1 MQILFRRRNHKE
13 EHFERLFA
21 EMYPRLVRF
30 ATTLMSNTEEAK
42 DIVSET
48 MEQAWKEFDQLKE
61 NTRSAWLYATVRNG
75 CLNRLKHLNVEQQH
89 IDRLIEATRAEMNQ
103 GYRAHEA
110 LLQQAENIARSLPE
124 PTCTILRSCYWEKKT
139 YQQVADELIC
149 VPFGKVCARL
159 VVARENWPTATPP
172 SRYLTSGSFPR
183 CPNRIALF
191 TLIFFLLSYG
201 YTNRCFLFDR
211 FQIL

>member
-110 LLQQAENIARSLPE
+110 LLQQAGKHSPQFARTDLHHLAKLLLGEKNISTGSRRIGNQP
-124 PTCTILRSCYWEKKT
+124 RHREKNI
-139 YQQVADELIC
+139 YQKHCGL
-149 VPFGKVCARL
+149 CAK
-159 VVARENWPTATPP
+159 
-172 SRYLTSGSFPR
+172 RY
-183 CPNRIALF
+183 
-191 TLIFFLLSYG
+191 
-201 YTNRCFLFDR
+201 
-211 FQIL
+211 

>member
-61 NTRSAWLYATVRNG
+61 NTRSAWLYAAVRKPNPEIY
-75 CLNRLKHLNVEQQH
+75 LTALKHLNVEQQH

-110 LLQQAENIARSLPE
+110 LLQQAENIAHSLPE

-139 YQQVADELIC
+139 YQQVAEELGISPDT
-149 VPFGKVCARL
+149 VKKHISKALRTLREAMLGK
-159 VVARENWPTATPP
+159 EEK
-172 SRYLTSGSFPR
+172 
-183 CPNRIALF
+183 
-191 TLIFFLLSYG
+191 
-201 YTNRCFLFDR
+201 
-211 FQIL
+211 Q

>member
-13 EHFERLFA
+13 EHFERLFS

-30 ATTLMSNTEEAK
+30 ATTLMDNTEEAK

-89 IDRLIEATRAEMNQ
+89 IDRLIESHPCGNESRLSCTRGTVA
-103 GYRAHEA
+103 
-110 LLQQAENIARSLPE
+110 AR
-124 PTCTILRSCYWEKKT
+124 RKT
-139 YQQVADELIC
+139 
-149 VPFGKVCARL
+149 
-159 VVARENWPTATPP
+159 
-172 SRYLTSGSFPR
+172 
-183 CPNRIALF
+183 
-191 TLIFFLLSYG
+191 
-201 YTNRCFLFDR
+201 
-211 FQIL
+211 

>member
-1 MQILFRRRNHKE
+1 MPPRANIKEPEPDKAKRIVCNPSGEKEISVPLFTEDKE
-13 EHFERLFA
+13 TC
-21 EMYPRLVRF
+21 RF
-30 ATTLMSNTEEAK
+30 YSGEETIKKSTSNDLMDNTEEAK

-89 IDRLIEATRAEMNQ
+89 IDRLTEATRAEMNQ

-139 YQQVADELIC
+139 YQQVADELGISPDT
-149 VPFGKVCARL
+149 VKKHISKALRTL
-159 VVARENWPTATPP
+159 REA
-172 SRYLTSGSFPR
+172 
-183 CPNRIALF
+183 
-191 TLIFFLLSYG
+191 
-201 YTNRCFLFDR
+201 
-211 FQIL
+211 ILKKEDKQ

>member
-30 ATTLMSNTEEAK
+30 ATTLMNNTEEAK

-48 MEQAWKEFDQLKE
+48 MEQAWKEFDQQKE
-61 NTRSAWLYATVRNG
+61 N
-75 CLNRLKHLNVEQQH
+75 
-89 IDRLIEATRAEMNQ
+89 TRAEMNQ

-139 YQQVADELIC
+139 YQQVADELGISPDT
-149 VPFGKVCARL
+149 VKKHISKALRTL
-159 VVARENWPTATPP
+159 REA
-172 SRYLTSGSFPR
+172 
-183 CPNRIALF
+183 
-191 TLIFFLLSYG
+191 
-201 YTNRCFLFDR
+201 
-211 FQIL
+211 ILKKEDKQ

>member
-124 PTCTILRSCYWEKKT
+124 PTCTILRSCYWEKNISTGSRRIGNQPRHREKT
-139 YQQVADELIC
+139 YIKSIADS
-149 VPFGKVCARL
+149 ARSDT
-159 VVARENWPTATPP
+159 EK
-172 SRYLTSGSFPR
+172 G
-183 CPNRIALF
+183 
-191 TLIFFLLSYG
+191 G
-201 YTNRCFLFDR
+201 
-211 FQIL
+211 

>member
-61 NTRSAWLYATVRNG
+61 NTR
-75 CLNRLKHLNVEQQH
+75 
-89 IDRLIEATRAEMNQ
+89 AEMNQ

-139 YQQVADELIC
+139 YQQVAEELGISPDT
-149 VPFGKVCARL
+149 VKKHISKALRTL
-159 VVARENWPTATPP
+159 REA
-172 SRYLTSGSFPR
+172 
-183 CPNRIALF
+183 
-191 TLIFFLLSYG
+191 
-201 YTNRCFLFDR
+201 
-211 FQIL
+211 ILKKEDKQ

>member
-103 GYRAHEA
+103 GYRATRGTVAASGKHSPQFA
-110 LLQQAENIARSLPE
+110 RTDLHHLAKLLLGEKNISTGSRRIGNQPRHREKTYIKSIADSARSD
-124 PTCTILRSCYWEKKT
+124 TEK
-139 YQQVADELIC
+139 
-149 VPFGKVCARL
+149 G
-159 VVARENWPTATPP
+159 
-172 SRYLTSGSFPR
+172 G
-183 CPNRIALF
+183 
-191 TLIFFLLSYG
+191 
-201 YTNRCFLFDR
+201 
-211 FQIL
+211 

>member
-75 CLNRLKHLNVEQQH
+75 CLNRF
-89 IDRLIEATRAEMNQ
+89 IEATRAEMNQ

-139 YQQVADELIC
+139 YQQVAEELGISPDT
-149 VPFGKVCARL
+149 VKKHISKALRTL
-159 VVARENWPTATPP
+159 REA
-172 SRYLTSGSFPR
+172 
-183 CPNRIALF
+183 
-191 TLIFFLLSYG
+191 
-201 YTNRCFLFDR
+201 
-211 FQIL
+211 ILKKEDKQ

>member
-1 MQILFRRRNHKE
+1 
-13 EHFERLFA
+13 
-21 EMYPRLVRF
+21 
-30 ATTLMSNTEEAK
+30 MSNTEEAK

-124 PTCTILRSCYWEKKT
+124 PTCTILRSCYWEKKNISTGSRRIGNQPRHREKT
-139 YQQVADELIC
+139 YIKSIADS
-149 VPFGKVCARL
+149 ARSDT
-159 VVARENWPTATPP
+159 EK
-172 SRYLTSGSFPR
+172 G
-183 CPNRIALF
+183 
-191 TLIFFLLSYG
+191 G
-201 YTNRCFLFDR
+201 
-211 FQIL
+211 

>member
-89 IDRLIEATRAEMNQ
+89 IDRLIEATRRGNESGLPRTRGTVAASGKHSPQ
-103 GYRAHEA
+103 
-110 LLQQAENIARSLPE
+110 LPE

-139 YQQVADELIC
+139 YQQVADELGISPDT
-149 VPFGKVCARL
+149 VKKHISKSIADSARSDT
-159 VVARENWPTATPP
+159 EK
-172 SRYLTSGSFPR
+172 G
-183 CPNRIALF
+183 
-191 TLIFFLLSYG
+191 G
-201 YTNRCFLFDR
+201 
-211 FQIL
+211 

>member
-13 EHFERLFA
+13 EHFERLFS

-30 ATTLMSNTEEAK
+30 ATTLMDNTEEAK

-61 NTRSAWLYATVRNG
+61 NTRSAWLYAAVRNG

-89 IDRLIEATRAEMNQ
+89 IDRLTEATRAEMNQ

-110 LLQQAENIARSLPE
+110 LLQQAENIA
-124 PTCTILRSCYWEKKT
+124 TI
-139 YQQVADELIC
+139 
-149 VPFGKVCARL
+149 
-159 VVARENWPTATPP
+159 
-172 SRYLTSGSFPR
+172 
-183 CPNRIALF
+183 CPNRLAPSCEAAIGRKKH
-191 TLIFFLLSYG
+191 I
-201 YTNRCFLFDR
+201 NR
-211 FQIL
+211 

>member
-1 MQILFRRRNHKE
+1 MRIAFFRLYLLLTLCLVCSQNS
-13 EHFERLFA
+13 FA
-21 EMYPRLVRF
+21 QNKSKQKPKADNSAPAPEVEV
-30 ATTLMSNTEEAK
+30 EEAK

-139 YQQVADELIC
+139 YQQVADELGISPDT
-149 VPFGKVCARL
+149 VKKHISKALRTL
-159 VVARENWPTATPP
+159 REA
-172 SRYLTSGSFPR
+172 
-183 CPNRIALF
+183 
-191 TLIFFLLSYG
+191 
-201 YTNRCFLFDR
+201 
-211 FQIL
+211 ILKKEDKQ

>member
-30 ATTLMSNTEEAK
+30 ATTLMNNTEEAK

-61 NTRSAWLYATVRNG
+61 N
-75 CLNRLKHLNVEQQH
+75 
-89 IDRLIEATRAEMNQ
+89 TRAEMNQ

-139 YQQVADELIC
+139 YQQVADELGISPDT
-149 VPFGKVCARL
+149 VKKHISKALRTL
-159 VVARENWPTATPP
+159 REA
-172 SRYLTSGSFPR
+172 
-183 CPNRIALF
+183 
-191 TLIFFLLSYG
+191 
-201 YTNRCFLFDR
+201 
-211 FQIL
+211 ILKKEDKQ

>member
-61 NTRSAWLYATVRNG
+61 NTRRPPHRSHPCGNESGLPRTRGTVAASG
-75 CLNRLKHLNVEQQH
+75 KHSPQFARTDLHHLAKLLLGEKN
-89 IDRLIEATRAEMNQ
+89 ISTGSRRIGNQ
-103 GYRAHEA
+103 PRHREKTYIKSIADS
-110 LLQQAENIARSLPE
+110 ARSD
-124 PTCTILRSCYWEKKT
+124 TEK
-139 YQQVADELIC
+139 
-149 VPFGKVCARL
+149 G
-159 VVARENWPTATPP
+159 
-172 SRYLTSGSFPR
+172 G
-183 CPNRIALF
+183 
-191 TLIFFLLSYG
+191 
-201 YTNRCFLFDR
+201 
-211 FQIL
+211 

>member
-21 EMYPRLVRF
+21 EMYPRLIRF

-139 YQQVADELIC
+139 YQQVADELGISPDT
-149 VPFGKVCARL
+149 VKKHISKALRTL
-159 VVARENWPTATPP
+159 REA
-172 SRYLTSGSFPR
+172 
-183 CPNRIALF
+183 
-191 TLIFFLLSYG
+191 
-201 YTNRCFLFDR
+201 
-211 FQIL
+211 ILKKEDKQ

>member
-1 MQILFRRRNHKE
+1 
-13 EHFERLFA
+13 
-21 EMYPRLVRF
+21 MYPRLVCF
-30 ATTLMSNTEEAK
+30 ATTLISNTEEAK

-124 PTCTILRSCYWEKKT
+124 PTCTILRSCYWEKKH
-139 YQQVADELIC
+139 I
-149 VPFGKVCARL
+149 
-159 VVARENWPTATPP
+159 
-172 SRYLTSGSFPR
+172 
-183 CPNRIALF
+183 NR
-191 TLIFFLLSYG
+191 
-201 YTNRCFLFDR
+201 
-211 FQIL
+211 

>member
-13 EHFERLFA
+13 ERFERLFA

-124 PTCTILRSCYWEKKT
+124 TDLHHLAKLLLGEKNH
-139 YQQVADELIC
+139 I
-149 VPFGKVCARL
+149 
-159 VVARENWPTATPP
+159 
-172 SRYLTSGSFPR
+172 
-183 CPNRIALF
+183 NR
-191 TLIFFLLSYG
+191 
-201 YTNRCFLFDR
+201 
-211 FQIL
+211 

>member
-1 MQILFRRRNHKE
+1 MQILFKRRNHKE

-61 NTRSAWLYATVRNG
+61 NTR
-75 CLNRLKHLNVEQQH
+75 
-89 IDRLIEATRAEMNQ
+89 AEMNQ

-139 YQQVADELIC
+139 YQQVADELGISPDT
-149 VPFGKVCARL
+149 VKKHISKALRTL
-159 VVARENWPTATPP
+159 REA
-172 SRYLTSGSFPR
+172 
-183 CPNRIALF
+183 
-191 TLIFFLLSYG
+191 
-201 YTNRCFLFDR
+201 
-211 FQIL
+211 ILKKEDKQ

>member
-75 CLNRLKHLNVEQQH
+75 CLNRLKHLQVEQENVKA
-89 IDRLIEATRAEMNQ
+89 LYEATLADVENN
-103 GYRAHEA
+103 YREHEA
-110 LLQQAENIARSLPE
+110 LLQKAEAIARSLPE
-124 PTCTILRSCYWEKKT
+124 PTCTVLRLCYYEHLT
-139 YQQVADELIC
+139 YLE
-149 VPFGKVCARL
+149 
-159 VVARENWPTATPP
+159 VARQLGISPDTVKKHI
-172 SRYLTSGSFPR
+172 SK
-183 CPNRIALF
+183 ALR
-191 TLIFFLLSYG
+191 TL
-201 YTNRCFLFDR
+201 REAMKD
-211 FQIL
+211 